1 MPLCRPIFNAREG
14 TAGNCVLSKIIREEL
29 IMPVYQW
36 VGKNRKNEVQK
47 GEIEAVSEEAVK
59 AQLIRQRITPT
70 KIKPKPKDL
79 LEGVSFLQPRVKMH
93 DIILFARQ
101 FSTMIDAGLPIIQC
115 LDILYS
121 QQANATFK
129 KMLKSIKESVE
140 GGATLAEALKKFPK
154 QFDDLFV
161 NMIAAGEAGG
171 ILDAILRR
179 LAAYMEKTAKLKAQV
194 KGAMTYPTV
203 TLIIAILVLAV
214 ILVFVIPVFQEMFA
228 DFGGEL
234 PVPTQLVVAASEM
247 VKSKIIYLVIGLVL
261 FIIAFKKFYST
272 QKGQDVIDD
281 LLLKIPVFGELLR
294 KVAVAKFTR
303 TMGTMLASGVAIL
316 EALDIVAK
324 TAGNRTVEKAIYNVR
339 TGIAEGRTMADPLQ
353 ESGVFPPMVCQ
364 MIGVGESTGAL
375 DAMLEKIADF
385 YDEEVDQAVE
395 NLTALIEPFMLVFLG
410 VTIGGLVVAMYLP
423 IFKMAGAIS

>member
-1 MPLCRPIFNAREG
+1 
-14 TAGNCVLSKIIREEL
+14 
-29 IMPVYQW
+29 MPVYVW
-36 VGKNRKNEVQK
+36 TGKNRSDVTQK
-47 GEIEAVSEEAVK
+47 GEMDAVSQEAVK
-59 AQLIRQRITPT
+59 TQLIRQRITPT
-70 KIKPKPKDL
+70 KIKKKPKDL
-79 LEGVSFLQPRVKMH
+79 FENVAFLQPKVKEH
-93 DIILFARQ
+93 DVIIFARQ

-121 QQANATFK
+121 QQSNVTFQ
-129 KMLKSIKESVE
+129 KMLKDIKESVE

-179 LAAYMEKTAKLKAQV
+179 LAAYMEKAAKLKAQV
-194 KGAMTYPTV
+194 KGAMTYPIV
-203 TLIIAILVLAV
+203 TLIIAVVVLAV
-214 ILVFVIPVFQEMFA
+214 ILVFVIPVFQEMFS

-234 PVPTQLVVAASEM
+234 PAPTQLVVAMSDL
-247 VKSKIIYLVIGLVL
+247 VKSKIVYIIVGIIL
-261 FIIAFKKFYST
+261 FVFAFKKFHST
-272 QKGQDVIDD
+272 QKGRDMVDD

-339 TGIAEGRTMADPLQ
+339 SGIAEGRTMADPLG

-423 IFKMAGAIS
+423 IFKMAGAV

>member
-1 MPLCRPIFNAREG
+1 
-14 TAGNCVLSKIIREEL
+14 
-29 IMPVYQW
+29 MPVYQW
-36 VGKNRKNEVQK
+36 VGKNRNNEVQK
-47 GEIEAVSEEAVK
+47 GELEAVSEEAVK
-59 AQLIRQRITPT
+59 AQLTRQRITPT
-70 KIKPKPKDL
+70 KVKKKPKDL
-79 LEGVSFLQPRVKMH
+79 FENVTFLQPKVKNR
-93 DIILFARQ
+93 DVILFARQ

-129 KMLKSIKESVE
+129 KMLKEIKESVE

-154 QFDDLFV
+154 QFDSLFV

-179 LAAYMEKTAKLKAQV
+179 LATYMEKAAKLKSQV
-194 KGAMTYPTV
+194 KGAMTYPIV
-203 TLIIAILVLAV
+203 TLIIAVMVLAV
-214 ILVFVIPVFQEMFA
+214 ILVFVIPVFEEMFA

-234 PVPTQLVVAASEM
+234 PVPTQIVVAMSDM
-247 VKSKIIYLVIGLVL
+247 VKSKIVYIIIGLLL
-261 FIIAFKKFYST
+261 FSIAFKKTYGT
-272 QKGQDVIDD
+272 EKGREVTDK
-281 LLLKIPVFGELLR
+281 LLLKIPVFGDLLR
-294 KVAVAKFTR
+294 KVAVAKFSR
-303 TMGTMLASGVAIL
+303 TMGTMLTSGVAIL

-324 TAGNRTVEKAIYNVR
+324 TAGNKTVEKAIYKVR
-339 TGIAEGRTMADPLQ
+339 KGISEGRTMADPLAA
-353 ESGVFPPMVCQ
+353 SGVFPSMVCQ

-375 DAMLEKIADF
+375 DAMLGKIADF

-423 IFKMAGAIS
+423 IFKMAGAI

>member
-1 MPLCRPIFNAREG
+1 MA
-14 TAGNCVLSKIIREEL
+14 
-29 IMPVYQW
+29 VYQW
-36 VGKNRKNEVQK
+36 VGKNRNNEVKK
-47 GEIEAVSEEAVK
+47 GEMEAANENAVK
-59 AQLIRQRITPT
+59 AHMNRQRITPT
-70 KIKPKPKDL
+70 KIKKKPKDL
-79 LEGVSFLQPRVKMH
+79 FENVSFLQPRVKQA
-93 DIILFARQ
+93 DVILFARQ

-115 LDILYS
+115 LDILFS
-121 QQANATFK
+121 QQANPTFK
-129 KMLKSIKESVE
+129 KMLKSIKEFVE

-179 LAAYMEKTAKLKAQV
+179 LAAYMEKAARLKSQV
-194 KGAMTYPTV
+194 KGAMTYPIV
-203 TLIIAILVLAV
+203 TLLIAVVVLAV
-214 ILVFVIPVFQEMFA
+214 ILVFVIPVFEEMFA

-234 PVPTQLVVAASEM
+234 PVPTQIVVAMSEM
-247 VKSKIIYLVIGLVL
+247 VKSKILYIIVGLV
-261 FIIAFKKFYST
+261 FFSIAFKKFYAT
-272 QKGQDVIDD
+272 EKGRDIVDS
-281 LLLKIPVFGELLR
+281 LLLKLPVFGELLR
-294 KVAVAKFTR
+294 KVAVAKFSR

-324 TAGNRTVEKAIYNVR
+324 TAGNRSVEKAIYSVR
-339 TGIAEGRTMADPLQ
+339 SGIAEGRTMADPLE
-353 ESGVFPPMVCQ
+353 ESGVFPAMVCQ

-385 YDEEVDQAVE
+385 YDEEVDQAVD

-423 IFKMAGAIS
+423 IFEMAGAM

>member
-1 MPLCRPIFNAREG
+1 MA
-14 TAGNCVLSKIIREEL
+14 
-29 IMPVYQW
+29 VYQW
-36 VGKNRKNEVQK
+36 VGKNRKDEVQK
-47 GEIEAVSEEAVK
+47 GELEAVSEEAVT
-59 AQLIRQRITPT
+59 AQLTRQRITPT
-70 KIKPKPKDL
+70 KVKKKSKDL
-79 LEGVSFLQPRVKMH
+79 FENVTFLQPKVKER
-93 DIILFARQ
+93 DVILFARQ

-129 KMLKSIKESVE
+129 KMLKEIKESVE

-154 QFDDLFV
+154 QFDSLFV

-171 ILDAILRR
+171 ILDGILRR
-179 LAAYMEKTAKLKAQV
+179 LAAYMEKAAKLKSQV
-194 KGAMTYPTV
+194 KGAMTYPIA
-203 TLIIAILVLAV
+203 TLIIAVLVLAV
-214 ILVFVIPVFQEMFA
+214 ILVFVIPVFEEMFA

-234 PVPTQLVVAASEM
+234 PIPTQIVVAMSDM
-247 VKSKIIYLVIGLVL
+247 VKSKIVYIIIGLFL
-261 FIIAFKKFYST
+261 FTIAFKKFHGT
-272 QKGQDVIDD
+272 EKGRDFVDKM
-281 LLLKIPVFGELLR
+281 LLKIPVFGDLLR

-324 TAGNRTVEKAIYNVR
+324 TAGNKTVEKAIYSVR
-339 TGIAEGRTMADPLQ
+339 KGIAEGRTMADPLAQ
-353 ESGVFPPMVCQ
+353 SGVFPSMVCQ
-364 MIGVGESTGAL
+364 MISVGESTGAL
-375 DAMLEKIADF
+375 DAMLGKIADF